1 MTRADSTTSV
11 VARRIIARIR
21 ALSPTTLTEAMTL
34 PSRPRIGAPTETMPR
49 WPSSWFCAQP
59 RSATAASSASSRFLS
74 VIVHGVWATGRQSAS
89 RRLSSSGGSAASKI
103 LPELVQCAGS
113 RCPTWRKTGS
123 RLWLSSR
130 STYTTSSPSS
140 TATCTISPVSCRSVA
155 ITGSAAWCR
164 STCSVTLLPSSYRTR
179 PRRYRPGVLP
189 RSSSRSAVS
198 VVTSRCTVLLLRP
211 SWRASSVMP
220 SSWPARENARSTRA
234 ALRTDASVARPVWS
248 AAGAGSVRGMRVTVA
263 LFRSAGQH
271 DWIGRR
277 QRRTVWA
284 NPTPGGHVAQ
294 ILWFENYQPADA
306 PELGGKNA
314 SLGTLLGAGLPVPP
328 GFAVSADCYRK
339 ALADGGLTGQL
350 DALLAAVDPRDTASV
365 AAAGE
370 RARALIGALR
380 MPADLDAAI
389 RGAYARLCEQ
399 CGDARLPVAVRSSA
413 TCEDQPDASF
423 AGEHDTYL
431 WVRGGDS
438 VVAYVLRCWASLF
451 TDRGIAY
458 RLERGYRQH
467 GAAMRVGVQQMVRP
481 RAAGVAFTLNPLN
494 GDRSQIAIDASWGFG
509 EAVVS
514 GEVTPDNFLVN
525 KVMGAITRRTIS
537 AKTLEYRLT
546 AADAVTAVP
555 VEAERQSI
563 PCLSDD
569 EIQAVARLARRAEKH
584 YKCPQDV
591 EWAIVGAQG
600 DVLLLQSRPETVWS
614 RKPRQAA
621 TCNADPITSMVQ
633 TLLHPSHGTPDGGC

>member
-1 MTRADSTTSV
+1 M
-11 VARRIIARIR
+11 
-21 ALSPTTLTEAMTL
+21 
-34 PSRPRIGAPTETMPR
+34 
-49 WPSSWFCAQP
+49 
-59 RSATAASSASSRFLS
+59 
-74 VIVHGVWATGRQSAS
+74 
-89 RRLSSSGGSAASKI
+89 
-103 LPELVQCAGS
+103 
-113 RCPTWRKTGS
+113 
-123 RLWLSSR
+123 
-130 STYTTSSPSS
+130 
-140 TATCTISPVSCRSVA
+140 
-155 ITGSAAWCR
+155 
-164 STCSVTLLPSSYRTR
+164 
-179 PRRYRPGVLP
+179 
-189 RSSSRSAVS
+189 
-198 VVTSRCTVLLLRP
+198 
-211 SWRASSVMP
+211 
-220 SSWPARENARSTRA
+220 
-234 ALRTDASVARPVWS
+234 
-248 AAGAGSVRGMRVTVA
+248 
-263 LFRSAGQH
+263 
-271 DWIGRR
+271 
-277 QRRTVWA
+277 
-284 NPTPGGHVAQ
+284 
-294 ILWFENYQPADA
+294 WFENYQPADA

-339 ALADGGLTGQL
+339 ALADGGLTGEI
-350 DALLAAVDPRDTASV
+350 DALIAAVDARDTASV
-365 AAAGE
+365 TAAGE
-370 RARALIGALR
+370 RARALIGALK

-389 RGAYARLCEQ
+389 RGAYARLGEQ

-438 VVAYVLRCWASLF
+438 VVAHVLRCWASLF

-458 RLERGYRQH
+458 RLERGYGR
-467 GAAMRVGVQQMVRP
+467 AAVAMSVGVQQMVQP

-514 GEVTPDNFLVN
+514 GEVTPDNFLVD

-546 AADAVTAVP
+546 AADMVTSVE
-555 VEAERQSI
+555 VEAERQSV
-563 PCLSDD
+563 PCLTD
-569 EIQAVARLARRAEKH
+569 EEIAAVARLARRAEKY

-591 EWAIVGAQG
+591 EWAIDGAQG

-614 RKPRQAA
+614 RRPRQAA

>member
-1 MTRADSTTSV
+1 M
-11 VARRIIARIR
+11 
-21 ALSPTTLTEAMTL
+21 
-34 PSRPRIGAPTETMPR
+34 
-49 WPSSWFCAQP
+49 
-59 RSATAASSASSRFLS
+59 
-74 VIVHGVWATGRQSAS
+74 
-89 RRLSSSGGSAASKI
+89 
-103 LPELVQCAGS
+103 
-113 RCPTWRKTGS
+113 
-123 RLWLSSR
+123 
-130 STYTTSSPSS
+130 
-140 TATCTISPVSCRSVA
+140 
-155 ITGSAAWCR
+155 
-164 STCSVTLLPSSYRTR
+164 
-179 PRRYRPGVLP
+179 
-189 RSSSRSAVS
+189 
-198 VVTSRCTVLLLRP
+198 
-211 SWRASSVMP
+211 
-220 SSWPARENARSTRA
+220 
-234 ALRTDASVARPVWS
+234 
-248 AAGAGSVRGMRVTVA
+248 
-263 LFRSAGQH
+263 
-271 DWIGRR
+271 
-277 QRRTVWA
+277 
-284 NPTPGGHVAQ
+284 AQ
-294 ILWFENYQPADA
+294 ILWFEHYQPADA

-339 ALADGGLTGQL
+339 ALADGGLTGQI
-350 DALLAAVDPRDTASV
+350 DALIATVDPRDTASV

-370 RARALIGALR
+370 RARALIGALS

-399 CGDARLPVAVRSSA
+399 CGGEQRGDGDLPVAVRSSA

-431 WVRGGDS
+431 WVRGGDA

-467 GAAMRVGVQQMVRP
+467 GAAMSVGVQQMVRP

-514 GEVTPDNFLVN
+514 GEVTPDNFLVD

-555 VEAERQSI
+555 VDAERQSI

-591 EWAIVGAQG
+591 EWAIEGAQAIDG
-600 DVLLLQSRPETVWS
+600 AQSVLLLQSRPETVWS
-614 RKPRQAA
+614 RRPRQAA